1 MIRAGV
7 AVIEI
12 TPPPGLLMAGFAAR
26 TEPAEG
32 AHDPLTVRALAIDET
47 VLVVADVIGFHQEMS
62 ARVRARCGLPDENV
76 MLCATHTH
84 GGPVSMTGRL
94 HAAAEPGY
102 LGRLEDAC
110 VTAIDQARDRRVD
123 AELLFAAGAD
133 PNVARNRRHDDG
145 PIDRSLPVLKV
156 RRKGGQLLAILVNY
170 ACHPVVLGADNRQ
183 WTGDYPHF
191 VRAELEAA
199 NPGATAIFLTG
210 CIGDLNT
217 GHSAEAS
224 ISLAGNPARSFPA
237 AEAFGKRIAEAVVK
251 RKETSLGTDCSA
263 ALTNVTLTFERREKV
278 PLDSLRKAWLE
289 DAEQS
294 GEARAELLKIWA
306 DWARDIAPRPLDP
319 LTERV
324 AMFDWGGMILIG
336 MPGEIF
342 AATALDLR
350 SALGDRPVMLAGFC
364 DDNPGYIPPRA
375 EYPFGGY
382 EVDEAHR
389 FYGQPAT
396 VAPGCAEAIRD
407 AALAIAGAERV

>member
-7 AVIEI
+7 AVIDI
-12 TPPPGLLMAGFAAR
+12 TPPLGLLMAGFAAR
-26 TEPAEG
+26 KEPAEG

-47 VLVVADVIGFHQEMS
+47 VLVVADVIGFHQDMS
-62 ARVRARCGLPDENV
+62 SRVRARSGLPDENV

-84 GGPVSMTGRL
+84 GGPVSMSGRL
-94 HAAAEPGY
+94 HAAADAGF
-102 LGRLEDAC
+102 LSRLEDAC
-110 VTAIDQARDRRVD
+110 VTAVEEALGSRVD
-123 AELLFAAGAD
+123 AELSFAAAPD
-133 PNVARNRRHDDG
+133 PDVARNRRHEDG

-156 RRKGGQLLAILVNY
+156 RRNDGHLLAILVNY

-237 AEAFGKRIAEAVVK
+237 AEAIGKRIAQAVAEGKDRPLGRDCVTAVTIVK
-251 RKETSLGTDCSA
+251 
-263 ALTNVTLTFERREKV
+263 LTFERREKA
-278 PLDSLRKAWLE
+278 PHDGLRKAWLE
-289 DAEQS
+289 EAEQS
-294 GEARAELLKIWA
+294 DMARAELLKIWA

-319 LTERV
+319 LHERV
-324 AMFDWGGMILIG
+324 AMFNWGRMILIG

-364 DDNPGYIPPRA
+364 DDNPGYIPPRQ

-396 VAPGCAEAIRD
+396 IAPGCAEAIRD
-407 AALAIAGAERV
+407 AALAISTGQRV

>member
-1 MIRAGV
+1 
-7 AVIEI
+7 
-12 TPPPGLLMAGFAAR
+12 
-26 TEPAEG
+26 EG
-32 AHDPLTVRALAIDET
+32 AHDRLTVRALAIEET
-47 VLVVADVIGFHQEMS
+47 VLVVADIIGFHHEMS
-62 ARVRARCGLPDENV
+62 ARVRARLEVRDQNI

-84 GGPVSMTGRL
+84 GGPVSMRGRL
-94 HAAAEPGY
+94 HAAADPNF
-102 LGRLEDAC
+102 LSRLEDAC
-110 VTAIDQARDRRVD
+110 VTAIDQARDGRVD
-123 AELLFAAGAD
+123 AELSFAAGAD
-133 PNVARNRRHDDG
+133 PDVARNRRHDDG
-145 PIDRSLPVLKV
+145 PIDRTLPVLKV
-156 RRKGGQLLAILVNY
+156 RRKDGELLAILVNY

-237 AEAFGKRIAEAVVK
+237 AEAIGKRIAVAAAEGVDMP
-251 RKETSLGTDCSA
+251 LGTYSSA
-263 ALTNVTLTFERREKV
+263 ASTSVTLTFERRERA
-278 PLDSLRKAWLE
+278 PFESLRLSWLDE
-289 DAEQS
+289 AARS
-294 GEARAELLKIWA
+294 GQARAELLKIWA
-306 DWARDIAPRPLDP
+306 HWARDIAPRPLDP
-319 LTERV
+319 LQERV
-324 AMFDWGGMILIG
+324 AMFDWGGMTLVG

-350 SALGDRPVMLAGFC
+350 AALGDRPVMLAGFC
-364 DDNPGYIPPRA
+364 DDNPGYIPPRQ

-396 VAPGCAEAIRD
+396 IAPGCAEAIRD
-407 AALAIAGAERV
+407 AALAITGAERV

>member
-7 AVIEI
+7 AVIDI

-32 AHDPLTVRALAIDET
+32 AHDPLTVRALAVDET

-84 GGPVSMTGRL
+84 GGPVSMLGRL
-94 HAAAEPGY
+94 HAAADSGY

-123 AELLFAAGAD
+123 AELFFAAGDD
-133 PNVARNRRHDDG
+133 PDVARNRRHDDG
-145 PIDRSLPVLKV
+145 PIDRTLPVLTV
-156 RRKGGQLLAILVNY
+156 RRTDGDVLAILVNY

-191 VRAELEAA
+191 VRAELEAS

-224 ISLAGNPARSFPA
+224 ISLAGNPARSFPT
-237 AEAFGKRIAEAVVK
+237 AEAIGKRIAEAVAEGK
-251 RKETSLGTDCSA
+251 DRPLGTDCSA
-263 ALTNVTLTFERREKV
+263 ALTSVTLTFERREQA
-278 PLDSLRKAWLE
+278 PFESLRLSWLDE
-289 DAEQS
+289 AAHSDQ
-294 GEARAELLKIWA
+294 ARAELLKIWA

-319 LTERV
+319 LPERV

-350 SALGDRPVMLAGFC
+350 AALGDRPVMLAGFC
-364 DDNPGYIPPRA
+364 DDNPGYIPPRE
-375 EYPFGGY
+375 EYRFGGY

-396 VAPGCAEAIRD
+396 IAPGCAEAIRD
-407 AALAIAGAERV
+407 AALAITGVRHV

>member
-7 AVIEI
+7 AVIDI
-12 TPPPGLLMAGFAAR
+12 TPPAGLLMAGFAAR
-26 TEPAEG
+26 TEPAES

-47 VLVVADVIGFHQEMS
+47 VLVVADVIGFHREMS
-62 ARVRARCGLPDENV
+62 ARVRARCGLPDESV

-94 HAAAEPGY
+94 HAAADPGY

-123 AELLFAAGAD
+123 AELSFASGAD
-133 PNVARNRRHDDG
+133 PDVARNRRYDDG

-156 RRKGGQLLAILVNY
+156 RGKNGQVLAILVNY

-191 VRAELEAA
+191 VRAELEAS

-224 ISLAGNPARSFPA
+224 ISLAGNPARSFLA
-237 AEAFGKRIAEAVVK
+237 AEAFGKRIAQAVVEGK
-251 RKETSLGTDCSA
+251 DRPLGADCSTG
-263 ALTNVTLTFERREKV
+263 LTNVTLTFERREKA

-289 DAEQS
+289 EAEQS
-294 GEARAELLKIWA
+294 DIARAELLKIWA

-319 LTERV
+319 LPERV

-342 AATALDLR
+342 AATALGLR
-350 SALGDRPVMLAGFC
+350 AALGDRPVMLAGFS
-364 DDNPGYIPPRA
+364 DDNPGYIPPRQ

-407 AALAIAGAERV
+407 AALAITSVGHV